1 MIKIEHSVVIN
12 RPIEEIFAFMDN
24 PKNDPKWQSGVLE
37 SEQTSEGPAGVG
49 ATFREV
55 RKFMGRR
62 FESTLEL
69 TKHEPNK
76 NIAWKTTSG
85 PIPFELTA
93 TFESVEGGTKIA
105 IVGEVEPGGFFK
117 LAESVVER
125 MLTRQVEADFGN
137 LKDLLE
143 S

>member
-12 RPIEEIFAFMDN
+12 RPVEEIFAYMDN
-24 PKNDPKWQSGVLE
+24 PENDPKWQSDVLE
-37 SEQTSEGPAGVG
+37 SEQTSEGPSCVG
-49 ATFREV
+49 ATFLEV

-62 FESTLEL
+62 IESTLEL

-85 PIPFELTA
+85 PIPFELA
-93 TFESVEGGTKIA
+93 VTFESVEGGTKVA
-105 IVGEVEPGGFFK
+105 VVGEVEPSGFFK
-117 LAESVVER
+117 LAESVVKR

-137 LKDLLE
+137 LKDVLE